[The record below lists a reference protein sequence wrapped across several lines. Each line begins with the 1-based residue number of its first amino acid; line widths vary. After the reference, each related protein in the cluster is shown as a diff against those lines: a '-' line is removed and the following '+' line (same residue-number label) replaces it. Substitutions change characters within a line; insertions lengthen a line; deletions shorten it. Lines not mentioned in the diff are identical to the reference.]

1 MCFNSNFFFDYSDY
15 RNTITDKVKRS
26 INYIFHQKSF
36 YPLMPPHDNTPVD
49 LGLADEYA
57 KLTTLP
63 NMMILPSSLKCFLR
77 VRKKN
82 LSIVFAKVGLDK
94 Q

>member
-1 MCFNSNFFFDYSDY
+1 
-15 RNTITDKVKRS
+15 
-26 INYIFHQKSF
+26 
-36 YPLMPPHDNTPVD
+36 MPPHDNTPVD